1 MTPYKVCDITSL
13 LVLRNMFILFIY
25 FIYFIFF
32 FILESKFP
40 KNKQNH
46 YSCGFSANVRWR
58 SSYKCSW
65 KTAGNDQ

>member
-1 MTPYKVCDITSL
+1 MTPYNVCDITSL
-13 LVLRNMFILFIY
+13 LVLRNMFILFIFY
-25 FIYFIFF
+25 F

-65 KTAGNDQ
+65 KTAGNDN